1 MAKRGKKYLEAAS
14 KVDRQKQYPLEDA
27 IGMACELSFAKFDE
41 TLEVSAKLGVDPR
54 HADQMVRGT
63 VNLPNGTG
71 RKIRVLVFA
80 KGEKE
85 KEAEVA
91 GADYVGGDDYVKK
104 IQSGWLEFE
113 SVVATPDMMA
123 SVGKLGRVLGPR
135 GLMPSPKTGT
145 VTFDV
150 AKAVQELKAGKIEF
164 KVDRTSNI
172 HAPIG
177 KRDFG
182 KDRLIE
188 NAKAF
193 LENLLRARPAASKGR
208 YIRSM
213 TVSSTMGPG
222 IRVDSVQTVASLKG

>member
-1 MAKRGKKYLEAAS
+1 
-14 KVDRQKQYPLEDA
+14 
-27 IGMACELSFAKFDE
+27 
-41 TLEVSAKLGVDPR
+41 
-54 HADQMVRGT
+54 
-63 VNLPNGTG
+63 
-71 RKIRVLVFA
+71 
-80 KGEKE
+80 
-85 KEAEVA
+85 
-91 GADYVGGDDYVKK
+91 
-104 IQSGWLEFE
+104 
-113 SVVATPDMMA
+113 
-123 SVGKLGRVLGPR
+123 
-135 GLMPSPKTGT
+135 MPSPKTGT